1 MNTKTTMFAAAIG
14 MFAANAAEVRV
25 SADGTTRFV
34 EDYMKTADGVEL
46 YTLAVAPAGAGTC
59 PIVIC
64 CATT

>member
-1 MNTKTTMFAAAIG
+1 MGSKLILLAAAI
-14 MFAANAAEVRV
+14 AL
-25 SADGTTRFV
+25 STRFI
-34 EDYMKTADGVEL
+34 EDFMKTADGVEL

>member
-1 MNTKTTMFAAAIG
+1 MGSKLILLAAAIALS
-14 MFAANAAEVRV
+14 AADAAEVRV
-25 SADGTTRFV
+25 SKDGSTRFI
-34 EDYMKTADGVEL
+34 EDFMKTADGVEL